1 MKKFAVLSLVLFWMA
16 GWASAQV
23 QVGVSVGGGGD
34 SFHLA
39 IGSYYHAPQDQV
51 VVCQQRHIPEEE
63 MPVVFFVA
71 QQAHVAPGVVINLRA
86 GGTPWANIFQRF
98 NVNPRVLYV
107 PVRGRVSGPY
117 AGYYAYYRGHGRAR
131 LVDADFVNMVNLR
144 FASDY
149 YHRTPDEV
157 MKLRVS
163 GRNYRDIHS
172 HYRPE
177 PQHDNGRHEG
187 WEKGKGHEKDRF
199 NGGKDRND
207 RGDRDRNDDNRDR
220 DRH

>member
-1 MKKFAVLSLVLFWMA
+1 MKKFAVLSLALFWTA

-39 IGSYYHAPQDQV
+39 IGSYYHAPQDQL

-71 QQAHVAPGVVINLRA
+71 QKAHVAPGVIINLRA
-86 GGTPWANIFQRF
+86 GGAPWVNIFQRY

-107 PVRGRVSGPY
+107 PVRGRVAGPY
-117 AGYYAYYRGHGRAR
+117 AGYYAYYRGDRRAR
-131 LVDADFVNMVNLR
+131 LVDADIVNMVNLR

-149 YHRTPDEV
+149 YHRTPAEV

-172 HYRPE
+172 HYRPSPQ
-177 PQHDNGRHEG
+177 PQHDNGLHRGE
-187 WEKGKGHEKDRF
+187 EKGRGHDKGRF
-199 NGGKDRND
+199 NGN
-207 RGDRDRNDDNRDR
+207 RDRHDDNRGRDR
-220 DRH
+220 DRY